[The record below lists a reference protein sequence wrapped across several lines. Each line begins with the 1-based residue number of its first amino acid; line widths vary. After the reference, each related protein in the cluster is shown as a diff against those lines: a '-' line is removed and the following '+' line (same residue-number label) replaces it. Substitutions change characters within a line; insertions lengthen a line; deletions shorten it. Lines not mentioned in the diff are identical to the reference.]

1 MHTKYTLV
9 QKAYR
14 SNWTIAVYCITIV
27 LIVALIGLMFF
38 VRGKIIMENEVKD
51 KLRGI
56 AAAAAMQFDGDILTT
71 IVGPQ
76 DMSGSSYITTRDRLK
91 RIKDTIPAIR
101 SAYIMRR
108 TMDPNELAF
117 IVDGDEAIPLTE
129 RDSNRNGTIDPEEE
143 PAIPGQLYD
152 ISKQPTMKSEAFL
165 HPSVDEEINT
175 DQWGTVISGYA
186 PIVDSTHKTVAILG
200 IDMDAEDYI
209 NISHSIFSPLAFLL
223 IILSAIMI
231 AGTVIF
237 YISSRQLEILK
248 RLDLERAGLLRLAF
262 HQLGSPLTILNWSL
276 EMLKDRK
283 ENEPIDKYVASMEEG
298 MSRLGNILNSL
309 RDADQVHEGTI
320 LYQPEVASLRQIIT
334 HIAREFEPRLER
346 YRQKLVLSLDSE
358 TKMMLDKKMIDAVL
372 RELLGNSIDF
382 SPPGST
388 TTIRVTQTVK
398 HAQIEVHDQGYGIPE
413 VDMKRMFEEF
423 ARASNA
429 NKYKPDGSGLGLY
442 IVRGIVER
450 AGGRIWLESKQ
461 GKGTSVY
468 IQLPI
473 A

>member
-14 SNWTIAVYCITIV
+14 SNWTIAVYCMTIV
-27 LIVALIGLMFF
+27 LIVSLIGLMFF
-38 VRGKIIMENEVKD
+38 VRGKIIMENQLKD
-51 KLRGI
+51 KLRST
-56 AAAAAMQFDGDILTT
+56 AAAAAMQFDGQLLESIR
-71 IVGPQ
+71 GPQ
-76 DMSGSSYITTRDRLK
+76 DMTGSTYLDTVQRLK
-91 RIKDTIPAIR
+91 LIKDTVPNIR
-101 SAYIMRR
+101 SAYLMRR
-108 TMDPNELAF
+108 TSRPQELAF
-117 IVDGDEAIPLTE
+117 IADSDDATP
-129 RDSNRNGTIDPEEE
+129 RDLRDANHNGMIDPEEN
-143 PAIPGQLYD
+143 AGVPGQTYD
-152 ISKQPTMKSEAFL
+152 ISSQPTMQNEAFL
-165 HPSVDEEINT
+165 HPSVDSEINT

-186 PIVDSTHKTVAILG
+186 PIADASGKSVAILG
-200 IDMDAEDYI
+200 IDMDAQDYTS
-209 NISHSIFSPLAFLL
+209 ISHSIFSPLAFLL
-223 IILSAIMI
+223 IILSAVLI
-231 AGTVIF
+231 AGTIVF
-237 YISSRQLEILK
+237 YISTRQLEILK

-283 ENEPIDKYVASMEEG
+283 ENEPVDKYVASMEEG

-320 LYQPEVASLRQIIT
+320 LYQPEVVSLSQIIT

-346 YRQKLVLSLDSE
+346 YRQKLVLSLDSD
-358 TKMMLDKKMIDAVL
+358 TKMKLDKKLIDAVL

-388 TTIRVTQTVK
+388 TTIRVTQTVR

-413 VDMKRMFEEF
+413 VDMKRIFEEF
-423 ARASNA
+423 ARGSNA